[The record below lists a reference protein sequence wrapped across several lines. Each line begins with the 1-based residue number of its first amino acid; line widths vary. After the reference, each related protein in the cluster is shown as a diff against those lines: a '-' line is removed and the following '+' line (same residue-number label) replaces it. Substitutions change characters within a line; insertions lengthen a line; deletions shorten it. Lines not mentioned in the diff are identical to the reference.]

1 MAIYDIN
8 QVIQKAQEYG
18 ASDIHV
24 IYGKPIRLRIDG
36 SLRDYDDHILTDE
49 DCETIAT
56 VLAGDRID
64 AIKKIGEVDFAS
76 TIAGNIRCRF
86 NVFKQQGHFSTA
98 IRILNDRIPDLDK
111 LGLPPVV
118 SAFAKYP
125 RGIVLV
131 TGETGSGKSTTLAA
145 LIDRINRTRHE
156 HIITLEDPI
165 EYVYEQKL
173 CSINQRE
180 IGQDTKSYQNGLK
193 AILRE
198 DPDIILIGELRE
210 LETIE
215 IALTAAE
222 TGHLVFATVHTNS
235 AADTIDRVVNVFPGE
250 KQQQIRLQ
258 LSMTLKAVLCQQL
271 LPHASGRGRALACE
285 VMVTNSAIKNL
296 IREGKTPQIMN
307 AIATSAVEGNIS
319 MDNFILNLY
328 KNNKITA
335 QTAID
340 SAHDAD
346 YVKQAITAST
356 YRSDRAR

>member
-1 MAIYDIN
+1 MSTIDIR
-8 QVIQKAQEYG
+8 QVIQTAQGYG

-24 IYGKPIRLRIDG
+24 IYGKPIRIRIDG
-36 SLRDYDDHILTDE
+36 SLRNYDEHILDDD
-49 DCETIAT
+49 DCTKIARNM
-56 VLAGDRID
+56 AGDKLD
-64 AIKKIGEVDFAS
+64 AIKDIGEIDFAS
-76 TIAGNIRCRF
+76 TIGGSIRCRF
-86 NVFKQQGHFSTA
+86 NVFKQQGHYSSA
-98 IRILNDRIPDLDK
+98 IRILNDKIPQLDK
-111 LGLPPVV
+111 LGLPPIV
-118 SAFAKYP
+118 SDFAKYP

-145 LIDRINRTRHE
+145 LIDQINQTRHE

-180 IGQDTKSYQNGLK
+180 IGQDTKSYQNGLR

-271 LPHASGRGRALACE
+271 LPHASGKGRALACE
-285 VMVTNSAIKNL
+285 VMTTNSAIKNL

-307 AIATSAVEGNIS
+307 AIATSAAEGNIS

-328 KNNKITA
+328 KNNQITA

-340 SAHDAD
+340 AAHDAD
-346 YVKQAITAST
+346 YVKQAIAAST
-356 YRSDRAR
+356 YRSDRMR